1 MEKILKENKRK
12 KKLEAPKS
20 LSAKQT
26 GNREKVSLQGKEL
39 TVHTRPDQR
48 G

>member
-1 MEKILKENKRK
+1 MEKILKENKR